1 MNHTTEEKPDIW
13 CKCREDNS
21 IEGEVTESTFHV
33 QMKHFLACPKSRCT
47 ESGNLIFYSIEDFI
61 VFFLNLMYFLC

>member
-21 IEGEVTESTFHV
+21 SEGEVTESTFHV
-33 QMKHFLACPKSRCT
+33 QIKHFLACPKSRC
-47 ESGNLIFYSIEDFI
+47 IE
-61 VFFLNLMYFLC
+61 